1 MTAYHFNANKKDNN
15 MNHLPATVQITCTDT
30 GRKQEGIVVSAS
42 RDGIRV
48 NVGGVALNFRKQK
61 NIYVANMAGMEFT
74 FKL

>member
-1 MTAYHFNANKKDNN
+1 

-30 GRKQEGIVVSAS
+30 GKKHDGIIVSGD
-42 RDGIRV
+42 RNNIRV
-48 NVGGVALNFRKQK
+48 NVSGVALNFRKQK